1 MQSKEQLRED
11 YEAFIKEHVKEDVTE
26 RIGKESGLGLSGAI
40 SIYLIDTQL
49 FHALKEVVVEKGFLT
64 VDKQSNYYWTRAT
77 DIPLEKDED
86 LLKVFS
92 IYNYLKLK

>member
-1 MQSKEQLRED
+1 MQSEEQLRED

-26 RIGKESGLGLSGAI
+26 KIGKESGLGLSGGI

-49 FHALKEVVVEKGFLT
+49 FHALKEIAVEKGFLT
-64 VDKQSNYYWTRAT
+64 VDKQSNYYWTRTT